1 MILRSTQSICGAS
14 FSAARNPISG
24 LRASLALIRDCPS
37 VASLK
42 FYGWQTCAGKGLFFS
57 AKSKEEGGVG
67 WHLLSLRC
75 WSPGGSTTVHL
86 PAWLFSFI
94 LWHLLLLL
102 SKMIRPNCNAFL
114 QERGDL
120 IVYESLINKEEIQS
134 SKCYEIARDNYIL
147 GGTLDSK
154 DPLRARIYVIL

>member
-1 MILRSTQSICGAS
+1 
-14 FSAARNPISG
+14 
-24 LRASLALIRDCPS
+24 
-37 VASLK
+37 
-42 FYGWQTCAGKGLFFS
+42 
-57 AKSKEEGGVG
+57 
-67 WHLLSLRC
+67 
-75 WSPGGSTTVHL
+75 
-86 PAWLFSFI
+86 
-94 LWHLLLLL
+94 
-102 SKMIRPNCNAFL
+102 MIRPNCNAFL